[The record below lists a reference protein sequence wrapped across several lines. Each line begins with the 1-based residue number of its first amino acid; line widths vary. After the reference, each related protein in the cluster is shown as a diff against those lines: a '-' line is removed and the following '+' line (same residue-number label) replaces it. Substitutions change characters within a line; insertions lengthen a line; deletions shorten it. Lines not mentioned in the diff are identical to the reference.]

1 MLSTSQLRGQR
12 HVFTV
17 RFFSWLHSRAL
28 CSLSWGF
35 SLQSQ
40 TICKLRPRVS
50 YKRLCFVFS
59 GTHNFLFTTRFVQK
73 LLFLL
78 KLHSSLVLQATL
90 ALLSEVHFT
99 AGFSCSVQCLSS
111 PVLDR
116 LNTPFA
122 VFASVPSRVTAPG
135 CVCFDA
141 LLPRNHHHNL
151 HINAVHRRPLHRIT
165 HIRYRRPSNWEIWR
179 GTPGSHE
186 STGSLI
192 EAVRAQADMQ
202 DVQRGL
208 RTRLPHWPLQI
219 TNQVRPYVCVAWS
232 GRITARESSGRWL

>member
-1 MLSTSQLRGQR
+1 MS
-12 HVFTV
+12 
-17 RFFSWLHSRAL
+17 SR
-28 CSLSWGF
+28 
-35 SLQSQ
+35 
-40 TICKLRPRVS
+40 
-50 YKRLCFVFS
+50 FVFS
-59 GTHNFLFTTRFVQK
+59 LGYTPGHSAPCLGGLAFSLKPSASCAHESPTNDPVSCFLVHTQ
-73 LLFLL
+73 LLIHH
-78 KLHSSLVLQATL
+78 KVCTEIAIPVKQLHSSLVLQATL
-90 ALLSEVHFT
+90 ALLSEAHFT

-135 CVCFDA
+135 CVCCDA

-151 HINAVHRRPLHRIT
+151 HINALHRRPLHRIT
-165 HIRYRRPSNWEIWR
+165 HVRSRRPSNWAIWR
-179 GTPGSHE
+179 GTPDSRE
-186 STGSLI
+186 STGNLI

-208 RTRLPHWPLQI
+208 RTCLSHWPLQI
-219 TNQVRPYVCVAWS
+219 TNQVRPSVCVAWS